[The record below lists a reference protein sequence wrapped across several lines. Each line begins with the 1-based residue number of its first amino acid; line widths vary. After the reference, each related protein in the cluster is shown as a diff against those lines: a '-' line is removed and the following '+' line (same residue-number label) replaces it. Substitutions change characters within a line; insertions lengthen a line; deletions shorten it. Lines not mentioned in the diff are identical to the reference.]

1 MDRARLEARLERLEA
16 DLRKLEAQALR
27 IQGAIA
33 LATEL
38 LKEADADPASGA
50 PEDTQ

>member
-1 MDRARLEARLERLEA
+1 MDRATLEARLARLEA

-38 LKEADADPASGA
+38 LKEAGDEPAS
-50 PEDTQ
+50 PEPAE

>member
-1 MDRARLEARLERLEA
+1 MDRATLEARLARLEA

-33 LATEL
+33 LAREL
-38 LKEADADPASGA
+38 LAEAGDKPAS
-50 PEDTQ
+50 PEPAE